1 MSNLLH
7 TPKTVCLAN
16 IQHLILVIFFEPGNI
31 LVSEKVWKRLNSP
44 WTEKQRIVSAPIITS
59 FARNMISAMIW
70 VLDISYRFC
79 DLPRT
84 KVLVKFKRMHI
95 CKIYLDDLERN
106 KDHILCQKV
115 QIWAWFKRV
124 KCTSVLLGLF
134 SLRSYVRLMIMIM
147 NAIIINPA
155 WPVWL
160 SQSLEIFLSGHLSC
174 IMTHLFHFSP
184 IFSSKW

>member
-1 MSNLLH
+1 MLYSSLDDLVLDWPVDGKSSQKIKNRIKLPFFHFDTVSNLLH

-59 FARNMISAMIW
+59 FARNMIPAMIR

-115 QIWAWFKRV
+115 QIWAWSKR
-124 KCTSVLLGLF
+124 G
-134 SLRSYVRLMIMIM
+134 
-147 NAIIINPA
+147 
-155 WPVWL
+155 
-160 SQSLEIFLSGHLSC
+160 
-174 IMTHLFHFSP
+174 
-184 IFSSKW
+184 